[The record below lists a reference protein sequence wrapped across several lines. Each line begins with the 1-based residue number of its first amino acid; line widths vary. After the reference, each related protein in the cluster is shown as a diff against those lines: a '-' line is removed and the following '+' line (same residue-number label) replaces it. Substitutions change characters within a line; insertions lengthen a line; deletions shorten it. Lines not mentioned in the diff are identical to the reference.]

1 MKNFWDKT
9 APIYNLFLYQDQK
22 AYQKMYALIRLKVKD
37 KKVLELATGTGLIAR
52 NIVDICKSVD
62 ASDGSVKMIEQA
74 KNNNDSSQIHFSIQ
88 DMYCLPYLDH
98 CYDVV
103 IIANALH
110 IIDKPQ
116 LALQEAKR
124 VLKEDG
130 LLIAPTFTHANNS
143 FFGNVKASF
152 MKKLGFPLY
161 HKWSTQDYLLFLEK
175 QGWQVEKSQVIQASF
190 PLTYVECKKEVNN
203 NEI

>member
-9 APIYNLFLYQDQK
+9 AHIYNLFMYQDQK

-52 NIVDICKSVD
+52 NIVDVSNYVD
-62 ASDGSVKMIEQA
+62 ASDSSSKMIEQA
-74 KNNNDSSQIHFSIQ
+74 KKNNSSTQIHFSVQ

-98 CYDVV
+98 SYDVV

-110 IIDKPQ
+110 IIDRPQ
-116 LALQEAKR
+116 RALQEAKR

-130 LLIAPTFTHANNS
+130 LLIVPTFTHANNS
-143 FFGNVKASF
+143 FFGKVKASF

-161 HKWSTQDYLLFLEK
+161 QKWSTQDYLLFLEK
-175 QGWQVEKSQVIQASF
+175 QGWKVEKSQVIKASF
-190 PLTYVECKKEVNN
+190 PLIYVECKKGRE
-203 NEI
+203 